1 MADYYPLIAR
11 AVAGIEKNTAE
22 DRRAL
27 YERARTALVGQL
39 RSVTPALSEAEIT
52 RERLALED
60 AIRRVEADMVKQSR
74 GNGAPA
80 VSSPPSAPA
89 PPASP
94 PINKTRIDPRIAAG
108 GVPADSGKLPP
119 EAGRPQ
125 APAVSPPAVPPRAA
139 PSPARPSLAD
149 SAVSRFRSQA
159 RSGDAPATGEPRE
172 PRERPAGAPQDGAER
187 PVPRDPRDPSA
198 REGAR
203 NGLRGSVPA
212 GPEPDLSEP
221 RLSEPQSSEARSPAA
236 DRSAAPAALA
246 PDTAFKPAPPRP
258 AGPSAAAAAFDP
270 ERISPAGLPPEPP
283 EADEDDDF
291 DADERPPRR
300 SYAGLIRA
308 LVVLLLLGGAAGAV
322 YWKWTDIQSFVQSA
336 RAPSAPKAPPRDPA
350 TTTQPK
356 ITDRLGVGP
365 NATQPPADAQVAA
378 VAQRVVLYEEDP
390 SDPQGKSYPGVVT
403 WRTETVTGGP
413 GQPPDVVVKADIQV
427 PERNLAM
434 TWSFRRNTDQAL
446 PASHTIEVMFK
457 LPQDAP
463 NGGIGN
469 VPGVLMKQAEQ
480 ARGIPL
486 AGVAVK
492 VTNGYFLIALYSVE
506 AERERNIQLLKE
518 RAWFD
523 IPIVYGNNRRAILA
537 MEKGTPGEKA
547 FNEAFAAWGE

>member
-80 VSSPPSAPA
+80 VSPPPPTPA
-89 PPASP
+89 ASP

-108 GVPADSGKLPP
+108 GVPSEPGKVPP
-119 EAGRPQ
+119 ESGRPQ

-139 PSPARPSLAD
+139 PPPARPSLAD

-159 RSGDAPATGEPRE
+159 RGGDAPATGEARE
-172 PRERPAGAPQDGAER
+172 PRERSAGAPQDGAER
-187 PVPRDPRDPSA
+187 AAAPRDPRDPVA

-212 GPEPDLSEP
+212 GPEPNLSEP
-221 RLSEPQSSEARSPAA
+221 HSSESRSPAM
-236 DRSAAPAALA
+236 DRSAAAA
-246 PDTAFKPAPPRP
+246 AFAAETSSRPAPPRS

-270 ERISPAGLPPEPP
+270 ERISPADLPPEPP

-291 DADERPPRR
+291 DAEERPPRR

-350 TTTQPK
+350 TATQPK

-463 NGGIGN
+463 NGGIAN

-492 VTNGYFLIALYSVE
+492 VTNGYFLIALYSVD